1 MVNISRFGRKIS
13 EASGISRLMDD
24 LGHSLAAGPDML
36 MLGGGNPAHIPEVQ
50 EHFRESV
57 QRLLANGDEF
67 ERAIGNYDPPQ
78 GNKEFI
84 EAIARLL
91 ADEFGWDIEA
101 KNIALTNGSQSAFFI
116 LFNFFA
122 GAFVDGA
129 KKKILFTNGIGKS

>member
-116 LFNFFA
+116 LFNMFA
-122 GAFVDGA
+122 GAFED
-129 KKKILFTNGIGKS
+129 